1 MQFSELKFI
10 PELLQALAQQHYVEP
25 TPIQAQAIPW
35 ILAGRDVMGIAQ
47 TGTGKTAAFTLP
59 ILQGLYTK
67 SSVQSFCQPQALILT
82 PTRELAA
89 QTLKNFRR
97 YGSELPLSYGA
108 IFGGVNEGP
117 QIRMLQEGVDVLVAT
132 TGRFLDLYRRNYFKL
147 DGIRYLVLDEA
158 DRMLDMGFLPEV
170 RRILQALPE
179 RHQTLLFSATLP
191 QEIEVLVQDF
201 LKNPVRIEITPP
213 ATVATTVEQGVLF
226 IPKGQKLSLLQH
238 ILMQDVCERVIVF
251 SRTKFGT
258 ERIGRFLRRENI
270 QNRTL
275 HGDKTQRERLR
286 ALRQFR
292 DGTVKVLIATDVA
305 SRGLDVSEVTHVI
318 NFDLP
323 ELPESYV
330 HRIGR
335 TGRAGKN
342 GVAFSFCDRVEKP
355 FLRAIE
361 NQLNRPIPVISARKF
376 WPDFEPQETQ
386 PTAPARDSFRRRSHR
401 TVHSA

>member
-1 MQFSELKFI
+1 MQFSELKLI
-10 PELLQALAQQHYVEP
+10 PELLQALAQQRYAEP

-59 ILQGLYTK
+59 ILQQLHMK
-67 SSVQSFCQPQALILT
+67 SSVQVFHQPQVLILT
-82 PTRELAA
+82 PTRELVA

-97 YGSELPLSYGA
+97 YGSELLLSYGA
-108 IFGGVNEGP
+108 IFGGVSDGP

-132 TGRFLDLYRRNYFKL
+132 TGRFLDLYRRKYFKL
-147 DGIRYLVLDEA
+147 DGIKYLVLDEA

-170 RRILQALPE
+170 RRILQVLP
-179 RHQTLLFSATLP
+179 RQHQTLLFSATLSR
-191 QEIEVLVQDF
+191 EIEVLVQDF

-213 ATVATTVEQGVLF
+213 ATAATTVEQSVLF
-226 IPKGQKLSLLQH
+226 IPKGQKLSLLHH

-292 DGTVKVLIATDVA
+292 EGTVKVLVATDVA

-323 ELPESYV
+323 DLPESYI

-335 TGRAGKN
+335 TGRAGRN
-342 GVAFSFCDRVEKP
+342 GVAFSFCDRIEKP

-361 NQLNRPIPVISARKF
+361 NQLNNPIPIISARKF
-376 WPDFEPQETQ
+376 WPDFEPQEHQ
-386 PTAPARDSFRRRSHR
+386 SSLSARSLSRKRSYKAVR
-401 TVHSA
+401 SV